1 MCHDDS
7 SKRSLTEKV
16 VAATFAREEKAM
28 RLRLLG
34 VSFGALLAL
43 PLACKKDEQ
52 PPPQAPPPAYQ
63 PYPAQPAPAAPPA
76 AQPTAAQPV
85 PAQPAQPA
93 PVPATPGAPAG
104 GAMSQPSPMALA
116 CSNDAACLTH
126 RCNTQFGKC
135 AWPCQSDNDC
145 VTGNHCMAGACV
157 PKMQ

>member
-1 MCHDDS
+1 
-7 SKRSLTEKV
+7 
-16 VAATFAREEKAM
+16 M
-28 RLRLLG
+28 RLRLIS
-34 VSFGALLAL
+34 VTFSALLAL

-52 PPPQAPPPAYQ
+52 PPPQPPPAYQ
-63 PYPAQPAPAAPPA
+63 PYPAQPAAPAP

-85 PAQPAQPA
+85 PAQPVPAQPGQPA
-93 PVPATPGAPAG
+93 PAAPAPAG

>member
-1 MCHDDS
+1 
-7 SKRSLTEKV
+7 
-16 VAATFAREEKAM
+16 M
-28 RLRLLG
+28 RLRLIG
-34 VSFGALLAL
+34 VTFGALLAL

-52 PPPQAPPPAYQ
+52 PPPQPPPYQ
-63 PYPAQPAPAAPPA
+63 PYPAQPAPAAPPP
-76 AQPTAAQPV
+76 AQPTAAQPAPAQPV
-85 PAQPAQPA
+85 PAQPGQPA
-93 PVPATPGAPAG
+93 PAAPAPA

>member
-1 MCHDDS
+1 
-7 SKRSLTEKV
+7 
-16 VAATFAREEKAM
+16 M

-34 VSFGALLAL
+34 VVFGALLAL
-43 PLACKKDEQ
+43 PLSCKKDEQ

-63 PYPAQPAPAAPPA
+63 PYPAQPAPTAAPA
-76 AQPTAAQPV
+76 AQPTAAQPA

-93 PVPATPGAPAG
+93 PAAPAAPA

-135 AWPCQSDNDC
+135 AWPCTSDNDC

-157 PKMQ
+157 PKLQ

>member
-1 MCHDDS
+1 
-7 SKRSLTEKV
+7 
-16 VAATFAREEKAM
+16 M
-28 RLRLLG
+28 RVRLIG
-34 VSFGALLAL
+34 VTFGALLAL

-52 PPPQAPPPAYQ
+52 PPAQPPPTYQ
-63 PYPAQPAPAAPPA
+63 PYPAQPAPAAAPP

-85 PAQPAQPA
+85 PAQPVPAQPA
-93 PVPATPGAPAG
+93 PAAPAAPA

>member
-1 MCHDDS
+1 
-7 SKRSLTEKV
+7 
-16 VAATFAREEKAM
+16 M
-28 RLRLLG
+28 RLRLIG
-34 VSFGALLAL
+34 VTFGALLAL

-52 PPPQAPPPAYQ
+52 PPPQPPPAYQ
-63 PYPAQPAPAAPPA
+63 PYPAQPAAPAP

-85 PAQPAQPA
+85 PAQPVPAQPGQPA
-93 PVPATPGAPAG
+93 PAAPAPAG

>member
-1 MCHDDS
+1 
-7 SKRSLTEKV
+7 
-16 VAATFAREEKAM
+16 M
-28 RLRLLG
+28 RLRLIG
-34 VSFGALLAL
+34 VTFGALLAL

-52 PPPQAPPPAYQ
+52 PPPQPPPAYQ

-76 AQPTAAQPV
+76 QPTAAQPV
-85 PAQPAQPA
+85 PAQPVPAQPGQPA
-93 PVPATPGAPAG
+93 PAAPAPAG

>member
-1 MCHDDS
+1 
-7 SKRSLTEKV
+7 
-16 VAATFAREEKAM
+16 M
-28 RLRLLG
+28 RLGL
-34 VSFGALLAL
+34 FALTMGTLAAL

-52 PPPQAPPPAYQ
+52 PPPQPPTAYQ
-63 PYPAQPAPAAPPA
+63 PYPTQPAPVAPAPVATQPVPAQPTVAQPAPAAPA
-76 AQPTAAQPV
+76 V
-85 PAQPAQPA
+85 P
-93 PVPATPGAPAG
+93 APAG
-104 GAMSQPSPMALA
+104 GMSQPSPMALA

>member
-1 MCHDDS
+1 
-7 SKRSLTEKV
+7 
-16 VAATFAREEKAM
+16 M
-28 RLRLLG
+28 RLRLL
-34 VSFGALLAL
+34 VLTFGALLAL

-52 PPPQAPPPAYQ
+52 PPAQQPPPYQ
-63 PYPAQPAPAAPPA
+63 PYP

-85 PAQPAQPA
+85 APAPTQPVAAQPA
-93 PVPATPGAPAG
+93 PAQPTAAQPGATAPAAG
-104 GAMSQPSPMALA
+104 GLSQPSPMALA
-116 CSNDAACLTH
+116 CTSDANCLTH

>member
-1 MCHDDS
+1 LWLDDS
-7 SKRSLTEKV
+7 AKPSLTDKLP
-16 VAATFAREEKAM
+16 AANVAREEKVM
-28 RLRLLG
+28 RLRLLALAL
-34 VSFGALLAL
+34 GALSAL

-52 PPPQAPPPAYQ
+52 PPAQQPPAYQ
-63 PYPAQPAPAAPPA
+63 PYPGQPAPAPVAT
-76 AQPTAAQPV
+76 QPTQPVATQPAPAQPV
-85 PAQPAQPA
+85 PAQPGVPA
-93 PVPATPGAPAG
+93 PA

-116 CSNDAACLTH
+116 CSSDAACLTH

>member
-1 MCHDDS
+1 
-7 SKRSLTEKV
+7 
-16 VAATFAREEKAM
+16 M
-28 RLRLLG
+28 RVRLIG
-34 VSFGALLAL
+34 VTFGALLAL

-52 PPPQAPPPAYQ
+52 PPPQPPPTYQ
-63 PYPAQPAPAAPPA
+63 PYPAQPAPAAAPP

-85 PAQPAQPA
+85 PAQPVPGQPA
-93 PVPATPGAPAG
+93 PAAPAAPA

>member
-1 MCHDDS
+1 
-7 SKRSLTEKV
+7 
-16 VAATFAREEKAM
+16 M
-28 RLRLLG
+28 RLRLIG
-34 VSFGALLAL
+34 VTFGALLAL

-52 PPPQAPPPAYQ
+52 PPPQPPPTYQ

-76 AQPTAAQPV
+76 QPTAAQPV
-85 PAQPAQPA
+85 PAQPVPAQPGQPA
-93 PVPATPGAPAG
+93 PAAPAPAG

>member
-1 MCHDDS
+1 
-7 SKRSLTEKV
+7 
-16 VAATFAREEKAM
+16 M
-28 RLRLLG
+28 RLRLLAA
-34 VSFGALLAL
+34 SFGVLLAL
-43 PLACKKDEQ
+43 PLACKKDAQ
-52 PPPQAPPPAYQ
+52 PPPQAPPAYQ
-63 PYPAQPAPAAPPA
+63 PYPAQPAPAPAAPA

-93 PVPATPGAPAG
+93 PAPAAATPAAPAG

-116 CSNDAACLTH
+116 CTNDAACLTH